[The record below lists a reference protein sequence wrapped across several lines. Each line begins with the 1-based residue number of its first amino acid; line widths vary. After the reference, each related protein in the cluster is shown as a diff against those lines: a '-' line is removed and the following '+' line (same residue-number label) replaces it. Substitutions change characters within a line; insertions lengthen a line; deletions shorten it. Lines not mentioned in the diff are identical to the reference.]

1 MKKKSF
7 LKKLSLLTAAV
18 LLFSAMTLGTAAEE
32 TYDYD
37 MEYYSQLK
45 DKDVTINVY
54 NWGEYI
60 SNGDDDSLDVNA
72 EFEKLTG
79 IRVNYTQFDTNESL
93 YAKLKS
99 GGTTY
104 DVIFPSDYMVSRMI
118 NEDMLEPLDFDNIP
132 NFQYISE
139 KFKNPSYDPENLYSV
154 PYTWGTVGLIYNY
167 DMLGFDPD
175 SWDIMWDPN
184 YAKQILQFY
193 NSRDAFAIADLML
206 GYSINTEDTMEL
218 DQAAQLLKDEKPLVQ
233 AYVMDQIF
241 DKMQGNEAAIAP
253 YYAGDAINMMAVN
266 ESLRFVIPKEGTN
279 LFFDAVCIPKIKEDT
294 EESRLKKL
302 ASEMYINFLNEP
314 EIAAANIEY
323 IQYSTPN
330 DAALQLLDEE
340 VRNNPISYPSDEVL
354 ENTQVYV
361 NLSEETN
368 LYLDRLWT
376 EIMSAEAG
384 YNYWSMPLFLVGA
397 LALSVAITVMKKNRR
412 RRREQFNYQ
421 NSQNNF

>member
-1 MKKKSF
+1 MKQHGL
-7 LKKLSLLTAAV
+7 LKKLGLVMASV
-18 LLFSAMTLGTAAEE
+18 LVFSSMTLGVAAEE
-32 TYDYD
+32 TSGYD
-37 MEYYSQLK
+37 MDYYSQLK
-45 DKDVTINVY
+45 GKDVTTNVY

-60 SNGDDDSLDVNA
+60 SNGDDDSLDINA
-72 EFEKLTG
+72 LFEELTG
-79 IRVNYTQFDTNESL
+79 IRINYTQFDTNESL

-118 NEDMLEPLDFDNIP
+118 DEDMLEPLDFENIP

-175 SWDIMWDPN
+175 SWDIMWDEN
-184 YAKQILQFY
+184 YAKQILQFS
-193 NSRDAFAIADLML
+193 NSRDAFAIALLRL
-206 GYSINTEDTMEL
+206 GYSINTEDKLEL
-218 DQAAQLLKDEKPLVQ
+218 DQAAQMLKEEKPMVQ

-266 ESLRFVIPKEGTN
+266 DSLRFVIPKEGTN
-279 LFFDAVCIPKIKEDT
+279 LFFDAVCIPKHKEDT
-294 EESRLKKL
+294 EESRLRKL

-314 EIAAANIEY
+314 DIAAANIEY

-330 DAALQLLDEE
+330 DAALALLDEE
-340 VRNNPISYPSDEVL
+340 TRNNPIAYPSDEVL
-354 ENTQVYV
+354 ENTEVYV
-361 NLSEETN
+361 NLSEDTN
-368 LYLDRLWT
+368 LYLDQLWT
-376 EIMSAEAG
+376 QIMSAEAG
-384 YNYWSMPLFLVGA
+384 YNYWSMPLFLLGA
-397 LALSVAITVMKKNRR
+397 LALSVFITIWKKNRR
-412 RRREQFNYQ
+412 RRRDRFDYEI
-421 NSQNNF
+421 SNF

>member
-1 MKKKSF
+1 MKQHGL
-7 LKKLSLLTAAV
+7 LKKLGLVMASV
-18 LLFSAMTLGTAAEE
+18 LVFSSMTLGVAAEE
-32 TYDYD
+32 TSGYD
-37 MEYYSQLK
+37 MDYYSQLK
-45 DKDVTINVY
+45 GKDVTINVY

-60 SNGDDDSLDVNA
+60 SNGDDDSLDINA
-72 EFEKLTG
+72 LFEELTG
-79 IRVNYTQFDTNESL
+79 IRINYTQFDTNESL

-118 NEDMLEPLDFDNIP
+118 DEDMLEPLDFENIP

-175 SWDIMWDPN
+175 SWDIMWDEN
-184 YAKQILQFY
+184 YAKQILQFS
-193 NSRDAFAIADLML
+193 NSRDAFAIALLRL
-206 GYSINTEDTMEL
+206 GYSINTEDKLEL
-218 DQAAQLLKDEKPLVQ
+218 DQAAQMLKEEKPMVQ

-266 ESLRFVIPKEGTN
+266 DSLRFVIPKEGTN
-279 LFFDAVCIPKIKEDT
+279 LFFDAVCIPKHKEDT
-294 EESRLKKL
+294 EESRLRKL

-314 EIAAANIEY
+314 DIAAANIEY

-330 DAALQLLDEE
+330 DAALALLDEE
-340 VRNNPISYPSDEVL
+340 TRNNPIAYPSDEVL
-354 ENTQVYV
+354 ENTEVYV
-361 NLSEETN
+361 NLSEDTN
-368 LYLDRLWT
+368 LYLDQLWT
-376 EIMSAEAG
+376 QIMSAEAG
-384 YNYWSMPLFLVGA
+384 YNYWSMPLFLLGA
-397 LALSVAITVMKKNRR
+397 LALSVFITIWKKNRR
-412 RRREQFNYQ
+412 RRRDRFDYETSNI
-421 NSQNNF
+421 

>member
-1 MKKKSF
+1 MKQHGL
-7 LKKLSLLTAAV
+7 LKKLGLVMASV
-18 LLFSAMTLGTAAEE
+18 LVFSSMTLSVAAEE
-32 TYDYD
+32 TSGYD
-37 MEYYSQLK
+37 MDYYSQLK
-45 DKDVTINVY
+45 GKDVTINVY

-60 SNGDDDSLDVNA
+60 SNGDDDSLDINA
-72 EFEKLTG
+72 LFEELTG
-79 IRVNYTQFDTNESL
+79 IRINYTQFDTNESL

-118 NEDMLEPLDFDNIP
+118 DEDMLEPLDFENIP

-175 SWDIMWDPN
+175 SWDIMWDEN
-184 YAKQILQFY
+184 YAKQILQFS
-193 NSRDAFAIADLML
+193 NSRDAFAIALLRL
-206 GYSINTEDTMEL
+206 GYSINTEDKLEL
-218 DQAAQLLKDEKPLVQ
+218 DQAAQMLKEEKPMVQ

-266 ESLRFVIPKEGTN
+266 DSLRFVIPKEGTN
-279 LFFDAVCIPKIKEDT
+279 LFFDAVCIPKHKEDT
-294 EESRLKKL
+294 EESRLRKL

-314 EIAAANIEY
+314 DIAAANIEY

-330 DAALQLLDEE
+330 DAALALLDEE
-340 VRNNPISYPSDEVL
+340 TRNNPIAYPSDEVL
-354 ENTQVYV
+354 ENTEVYV
-361 NLSEETN
+361 NLSEDTN
-368 LYLDRLWT
+368 LYLDQLWT
-376 EIMSAEAG
+376 QIMSAEAG
-384 YNYWSMPLFLVGA
+384 YNYWSMPLFLLGA
-397 LALSVAITVMKKNRR
+397 LALSVFITIWKKNRR
-412 RRREQFNYQ
+412 RRRDRFDYET
-421 NSQNNF
+421 SNF

>member
-1 MKKKSF
+1 MKQHGL
-7 LKKLSLLTAAV
+7 LKKISLLTASA
-18 LLFSAMTLGTAAEE
+18 LLCAGMTLGAAAAE
-32 TYDYD
+32 TSGYD
-37 MEYYSQLK
+37 MDYYSQLR

-60 SNGDDDSLDVNA
+60 ANGDDDSLDINA
-72 EFEKLTG
+72 LFEELTG
-79 IRVNYTQFDTNESL
+79 IRINYTQFDTNESL

-118 NEDMLEPLDFDNIP
+118 DEGMLEPLDFDNIP
-132 NFQYISE
+132 NFRYISD
-139 KFKNPSYDPENLYSV
+139 KFKNPSYDPENSYSV

-167 DMLGFDPD
+167 EMLGFDPD
-175 SWDIMWDPN
+175 SWDIMWDAN
-184 YAKQILQFY
+184 YAKQILQFS
-193 NSRDAFAIADLML
+193 NSRDAFAIAELML
-206 GYSINTEDTMEL
+206 GFSINTEDKLEL

-266 ESLRFVIPKEGTN
+266 DSLRFVIPKEGTN
-279 LFFDAVCIPKIKEDT
+279 LFFDAVCIPKHREDT
-294 EESRLKKL
+294 EESRLRKL

-330 DAALQLLDEE
+330 DAALELLDEE
-340 VRNNPISYPSDEVL
+340 TRSNPIAYPSDEAL
-354 ENTQVYV
+354 KNTEVYV
-361 NLSEETN
+361 NLSEDTN
-368 LYLDRLWT
+368 LYLDQLWT
-376 EIMSAEAG
+376 QIMSAEAG
-384 YNYWSMPLFLVGA
+384 YNYWSMPLFLLGT
-397 LALSVAITVMKKNRR
+397 LALSIGITVMKKNRR
-412 RRREQFNYQ
+412 RRRERFDYE
-421 NSQNNF
+421 SSNF

>member
-1 MKKKSF
+1 MKQHGL
-7 LKKLSLLTAAV
+7 LKKLGLVMASMLV
-18 LLFSAMTLGTAAEE
+18 FSSMTFSVAAEE
-32 TYDYD
+32 TSGYD
-37 MEYYSQLK
+37 MDYYSQLK
-45 DKDVTINVY
+45 GKDVTINVY

-60 SNGDDDSLDVNA
+60 SNGDDDSLDINA
-72 EFEKLTG
+72 LFEELTG
-79 IRVNYTQFDTNESL
+79 IRINYTQFDTNESL

-118 NEDMLEPLDFDNIP
+118 DEDMLEPLDFENIP

-175 SWDIMWDPN
+175 SWDIMWDEN
-184 YAKQILQFY
+184 YAKQILQFS
-193 NSRDAFAIADLML
+193 NSRDAFAIALLRL
-206 GYSINTEDTMEL
+206 GYSINTEDKLEL
-218 DQAAQLLKDEKPLVQ
+218 DQAAQMLKEEKPMVQ

-266 ESLRFVIPKEGTN
+266 DSLRFVIPKEGTN
-279 LFFDAVCIPKIKEDT
+279 LFFDAVCIPKHKEDT
-294 EESRLKKL
+294 EESRLRKL

-314 EIAAANIEY
+314 DIAAANIEY

-330 DAALQLLDEE
+330 DAALVLLDEE
-340 VRNNPISYPSDEVL
+340 TRNNPIAYPSDEVL
-354 ENTQVYV
+354 ENTEVYV
-361 NLSEETN
+361 NLSEDTN
-368 LYLDRLWT
+368 LYLDQLWT
-376 EIMSAEAG
+376 QIMSAEAG
-384 YNYWSMPLFLVGA
+384 YNYWSMPLFLLGA
-397 LALSVAITVMKKNRR
+397 LALSVFITIWKKNRR
-412 RRREQFNYQ
+412 RRRDRFDYET
-421 NSQNNF
+421 SNF

>member
-1 MKKKSF
+1 MKKKGFFSR
-7 LKKLSLLTAAV
+7 LSLLALSAALV
-18 LLFSAMTLGTAAEE
+18 SGMTLGCVADRESS
-32 TYDYD
+32 YD
-37 MEYYSQLK
+37 MDYYSQLA
-45 DKDVTINVY
+45 DKGVTINVY

-118 NEDMLEPLDFDNIP
+118 DEDMLEPLDFENIP
-132 NFQYISE
+132 NFRHISE
-139 KFKNPSYDPENLYSV
+139 KFKNPSYDPQNLYSV

-175 SWDIMWDPN
+175 SWDVMWDPN
-184 YAKQILQFY
+184 FAKQILQFS
-193 NSRDAFAIADLML
+193 NSKDAFAIALMRL
-206 GYSINTEDTMEL
+206 GYSINTEDQMEL
-218 DQAAQLLKDEKPLVQ
+218 DQAAQLLKEQKPLVQ

-266 ESLRFVIPKEGTN
+266 ERLRFVIPKEGTN

-330 DAALQLLDEE
+330 DAALALLDEE
-340 VRNNPISYPSDEVL
+340 TRNNPVIYPSDDKL
-354 ENTQVYV
+354 ENTEVYV
-361 NLSEETN
+361 NLSEDTN
-368 LYLDRLWT
+368 RYLDQLWT

-384 YNYWSMPLFLVGA
+384 YNYWSMPLFLLGA
-397 LALSVAITVMKKNRR
+397 LALSVIITLMKRNRR
-412 RRREQFNYQ
+412 RRREQFSYAD
-421 NSQNNF
+421 SHRNF

>member
-7 LKKLSLLTAAV
+7 LKKLSLLTATV

-32 TYDYD
+32 NYDYD

-184 YAKQILQFY
+184 YAKQILQFS
-193 NSRDAFAIADLML
+193 NSRDAFAIAELML

-361 NLSEETN
+361 NLSEDTN

>member
-1 MKKKSF
+1 MKQHGL
-7 LKKLSLLTAAV
+7 LKKLGLVMASV
-18 LLFSAMTLGTAAEE
+18 LVFSSMTLGVAAEE
-32 TYDYD
+32 TSGYD
-37 MEYYSQLK
+37 MDYYSQLK
-45 DKDVTINVY
+45 GKDVTINVY

-60 SNGDDDSLDVNA
+60 SNGDDDSLDINA
-72 EFEKLTG
+72 LFEELTG
-79 IRVNYTQFDTNESL
+79 IRINYTQFDTNESL

-118 NEDMLEPLDFDNIP
+118 DEDMLEPLDFENIP

-175 SWDIMWDPN
+175 SWDIMWDEN
-184 YAKQILQFY
+184 YAKQILQFS
-193 NSRDAFAIADLML
+193 NSRDAFAIALLRL
-206 GYSINTEDTMEL
+206 GYSINTEDKLEL
-218 DQAAQLLKDEKPLVQ
+218 DQAAQMLKEEKPMVQ

-266 ESLRFVIPKEGTN
+266 DSLRFVIPKEGTN
-279 LFFDAVCIPKIKEDT
+279 LFFDAVCIPKHKEDT
-294 EESRLKKL
+294 EESRLRKL

-314 EIAAANIEY
+314 DIAAANIEY

-330 DAALQLLDEE
+330 DAALALLDEE
-340 VRNNPISYPSDEVL
+340 TRNNPIAYPSDEVL
-354 ENTQVYV
+354 ENTEVYV
-361 NLSEETN
+361 NLSEDTN
-368 LYLDRLWT
+368 LYLDQLWT
-376 EIMSAEAG
+376 QIMSAEAG
-384 YNYWSMPLFLVGA
+384 YNYWSMPLFLLGA
-397 LALSVAITVMKKNRR
+397 LALSVFITIWKKNRR
-412 RRREQFNYQ
+412 RRRDRFDYEI
-421 NSQNNF
+421 SNF

>member
-1 MKKKSF
+1 
-7 LKKLSLLTAAV
+7 
-18 LLFSAMTLGTAAEE
+18 
-32 TYDYD
+32 

-93 YAKLKS
+93 YAKLMS

-184 YAKQILQFY
+184 YAKQILQF
-193 NSRDAFAIADLML
+193 S
-206 GYSINTEDTMEL
+206 
-218 DQAAQLLKDEKPLVQ
+218 
-233 AYVMDQIF
+233 
-241 DKMQGNEAAIAP
+241 
-253 YYAGDAINMMAVN
+253 
-266 ESLRFVIPKEGTN
+266 
-279 LFFDAVCIPKIKEDT
+279 
-294 EESRLKKL
+294 
-302 ASEMYINFLNEP
+302 
-314 EIAAANIEY
+314 
-323 IQYSTPN
+323 
-330 DAALQLLDEE
+330 
-340 VRNNPISYPSDEVL
+340 
-354 ENTQVYV
+354 
-361 NLSEETN
+361 
-368 LYLDRLWT
+368 
-376 EIMSAEAG
+376 
-384 YNYWSMPLFLVGA
+384 
-397 LALSVAITVMKKNRR
+397 
-412 RRREQFNYQ
+412 
-421 NSQNNF
+421 